1 MDERVF
7 IAWGGN
13 QNLANL
19 VGKEISLSG
28 YEGIVGG
35 GAVESLYIG
44 SQVFS
49 QIKKTTR
56 AIILVQSSVEGN
68 FNLNDNLMFEWG
80 YLVAKF
86 PPDKIHVFLINMNA
100 KDLPSDLAGSW
111 AQEIHAANK
120 TPEEVAKEIAG
131 LFCMN
136 AARQHRMDK
145 FDIVHNYHQ
154 IKNFIVR
161 HNTDPQCSDGDLA
174 YYIFHCME
182 AAYYYM
188 DEKEFFEAVNK
199 LTPISTALEVV
210 SHIAKSNVQLFKY
223 TDNLQKALNFDDYYE
238 LKLFFES
245 PIDLSMHDEELDK
258 WVHMITTNRLGLCN
272 FFVAKNDDLTEEE
285 KTVYLRKAIDCFR
298 QSLSILEDIVA
309 AYPNDRNYTF
319 LYEGYFYRDLAN
331 VYSMLG
337 DTAEVKKNIAVAVNA
352 RKQFFIYYKQ
362 RFPHD
367 TLLNNRFAEEYYVAL
382 VEHVRYTDDIAEKNT
397 IRRTIGSYLAKL
409 EDENLKQHTLIT
421 KLKNLMKS

>member
-13 QNLANL
+13 QSLAIR
-19 VGKEISLSG
+19 VGKEIDDKG
-28 YEGIVGG
+28 YDGIVGG

-56 AIILVQSSVEGN
+56 AIILVQAPADNN

-86 PPDKIHVFLINMNA
+86 PPERIHVFLIDMNA

-111 AQEIHAANK
+111 AQEVRTDGK
-120 TPEEVAKEIAG
+120 TEEEIAKEIA
-131 LFCMN
+131 LFFCTN
-136 AARQHRMDK
+136 AARQQRMDK
-145 FDIVHNYHQ
+145 FDVVHNYYQ
-154 IKNFIVR
+154 IKEYIAN
-161 HNTDPQCSDGDLA
+161 HNVDPQCSDGDLA

-182 AAYYYM
+182 TAYYYM
-188 DEKEFFEAVNK
+188 DEKDFFESINRLV
-199 LTPISTALEVV
+199 PMSSALEVV

-223 TDNLQKALNFDDYYE
+223 TNNLQTPLGFDEFYE

-258 WVHMITTNRLGLCN
+258 WVHMINTNRLGLCN
-272 FFVAKNDDLTEEE
+272 YFVSKNEDLLEEE
-285 KTVYLRKAIDCFR
+285 RNGYLDKAIEYYKK
-298 QSLSILEDIVA
+298 SVSMLEEIISR
-309 AYPNDRNYTF
+309 YPNDRNYTF
-319 LYEGYFYRDLAN
+319 LYEGYFYRDLSLA
-331 VYSMLG
+331 YQMKE
-337 DTAEVKKNIAVAVNA
+337 DTQEAKKSIDIAVNA

-367 TLLNNRFAEEYYVAL
+367 VLLNNRFSQEYYVAL
-382 VEHVRYTDDIAEKNT
+382 VEQMHYTDDAVEKNT
-397 IRRTIGSYLAKL
+397 IRRTINSYLTKL
-409 EDENLKQHTLIT
+409 EDENMKQHTLIT
-421 KLKNLMKS
+421 KLKKLMQS